1 MAPKKASQGTE
12 LLTRREAAAFLGVL
26 EQTLAVWACT
36 KRYNLP
42 VVKVGSLCKYRRSDL
57 ERFVNGEMNSEV
69 EVAKPVSKAIGFA
82 EVRVIEEHAAQVQ
95 ESPSVATPLEISLP
109 SGVKLRVE
117 AGCPMQLLASVVQ
130 MLENR

>member
-1 MAPKKASQGTE
+1 MARKKASQGTE

-42 VVKVGSLCKYRRSDL
+42 VVKVGSLCKYRRRDL

-69 EVAKPVSKAIGFA
+69 VVAKPESKAISFA
-82 EVRVIEEHAAQVQ
+82 EVRVVEEQAAQMQ
-95 ESPSVATPLEISLP
+95 ETSAVAAPLEISLP
-109 SGVKLRVE
+109 SGAKLRVE
-117 AGCPMQLLASVVQ
+117 AGCPMQLLASVIQ